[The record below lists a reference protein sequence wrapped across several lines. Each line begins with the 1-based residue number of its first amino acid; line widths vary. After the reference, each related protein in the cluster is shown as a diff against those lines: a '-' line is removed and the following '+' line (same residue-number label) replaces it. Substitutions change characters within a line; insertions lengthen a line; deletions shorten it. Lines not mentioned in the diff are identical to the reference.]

1 MNKTISLCMIVKNE
15 EKVLDRCLSSV
26 ENIVDEIIIID
37 TGSTDST
44 MEIARKY
51 TEKVYSYQWADDFA
65 AARNRSLEY
74 AESDYILVLDAD
86 EYLESD
92 ADLKKVVESGKDY
105 YLTRIR
111 NLLSFGWAHTH
122 TAIRLFVNK
131 PQLKYKN
138 RLHEHL
144 DTMNE
149 NYEYSNEMADFV
161 ILHTGYMNETVAE
174 KDKLSR
180 NLPIMLKE
188 VAENPDGY
196 NLFNTGNV
204 YYSLGNYKKAIEF
217 YQRSYPLSKDK
228 SYTPELLT
236 KTATCL
242 SYLGKHE
249 EGLRVLEDAVE
260 IFPNTVDLR
269 FAQGKIYFEA
279 GYFKDAEL
287 AFRKCLIMGDKGITV
302 TEGAG
307 GYGAHYYLSLMYY
320 KKGEMAKSY
329 DEIIQVIQHKK
340 LFVPGLNHYFDVI
353 LKSNIPF
360 NDVKSNINDIY
371 NVSNVEE
378 LRWLMESM
386 YSLRHPLLNE
396 YLLTYNL
403 TVEDK
408 IKAVALLFDKKYE
421 ESKQYWGKV
430 PLDQENALDVVLLA
444 IILQDEGLY
453 NSAQMI
459 LNLSVNERKM
469 FKSILFGR
477 NLNKLSMTTN
487 LEEMIL
493 KVISHLIVLQ
503 EFEIFE
509 NISLVLITSESDGIK
524 QKLGE
529 VLTSYGFHE
538 VAIDILVKCF
548 EKKPNS
554 SSLVSL
560 LGDICLKTGYLQ
572 DAQLFYTKLLEIK
585 PEYSSY
591 ERCYDLYEV
600 SENVQGMRVIKEEI
614 KCKFPLATWVK
625 GFSMV

>member
-26 ENIVDEIIIID
+26 ENKVDEIIIID

-51 TEKVYSYQWADDFA
+51 TEKVYSYHWADDFA

-74 AESDYILVLDAD
+74 AQSNYILVLDAD
-86 EYLESD
+86 EYLESN
-92 ADLKKVVESGKDY
+92 ADLKTVVGSGKDY
-105 YLTRIR
+105 YLIRIR

-161 ILHTGYMNETVAE
+161 ILHTGYMNETLAE

-188 VAENPDGY
+188 VAENPNGY

-204 YYSLGNYKKAIEF
+204 YYSLGNYKKAIEY

-236 KTATCL
+236 RIATCL
-242 SYLGKHE
+242 SYLDKHE

-269 FAQGKIYFEA
+269 YAQGKIYFEA

-287 AFRKCLIMGDKGITV
+287 TFKKCIMMGDKGITV

-307 GYGAHYYLSLMYY
+307 GYGAHYYLSLLYY
-320 KKGEMAKSY
+320 KKGELAKSY
-329 DEIIQVIQHKK
+329 DEIIKVIQEKK
-340 LFVPGLNHYFDVI
+340 LFVPGLNHYFEII
-353 LKSNIPF
+353 LKGNIPF
-360 NDVKSNINDIY
+360 EDVKQNINNIY
-371 NVSNVEE
+371 NISNVEE

-396 YLLTYNL
+396 YLNSYNL

-408 IKAVALLFDKKYE
+408 IRAVALLFDKKYE
-421 ESKQYWGKV
+421 ESKHCWEQISVGE
-430 PLDQENALDVVLLA
+430 ENALDVLVLA
-444 IILQDEGLY
+444 TILNDQKLF
-453 NSAQMI
+453 QLI
-459 LNLSVNERKM
+459 QPLLNLS
-469 FKSILFGR
+469 
-477 NLNKLSMTTN
+477 NKEQKTLYTFLMDGKNDKKPVITTRTEKIIMKVITH
-487 LEEMIL
+487 LISLQEFDVFEKVSTMIL
-493 KVISHLIVLQ
+493 KSDVDI
-503 EFEIFE
+503 
-509 NISLVLITSESDGIK
+509 NIR
-524 QKLGE
+524 LGE
-529 VLTSYGFHE
+529 VLVNYGFNE
-538 VAIDILVKCF
+538 VAIDVLSKCF
-548 EKKPNS
+548 ERQPRNS
-554 SSLVSL
+554 LLVRL
-560 LGDICLKTGYLQ
+560 LGDVCLKSGYLQ
-572 DAQLFYTKLLEIK
+572 DAQLFYNKLLELK

-591 ERCYDLYEV
+591 ERCFNLYEAAGLIY
-600 SENVQGMRVIKEEI
+600 EMRVIKEEI
-614 KCKFPLATWVK
+614 KHKFEIAQWVK
-625 GFSMV
+625 P

>member
-26 ENIVDEIIIID
+26 ENKVDEIIIID

-51 TEKVYSYQWADDFA
+51 TKKVYSYQWADDFA

-92 ADLKKVVESGKDY
+92 ADLKTVVGSGKDY
-105 YLTRIR
+105 YLIRIR

-131 PQLKYKN
+131 PQLKYIN

-161 ILHTGYMNETVAE
+161 ILHTGYMNETLAE

-188 VAENPDGY
+188 VAENPNGY

-204 YYSLGNYKKAIEF
+204 YYSLGNYKKAIEY

-236 KTATCL
+236 KIATCL

-269 FAQGKIYFEA
+269 YAQGKIYFEA
-279 GYFKDAEL
+279 GYFRDAEL
-287 AFRKCLIMGDKGITV
+287 TFRKCIIMGDKGITV

-307 GYGAHYYLSLMYY
+307 GYGAHYYLSLLYY
-320 KKGEMAKSY
+320 KKGELAKSY
-329 DEIIQVIQHKK
+329 DEIIKVIQEKK
-340 LFVPGLNHYFDVI
+340 LFVPGLNHYFEII
-353 LKSNIPF
+353 LKGNIPF
-360 NDVKSNINDIY
+360 EDVKQNINNIY
-371 NVSNVEE
+371 NISNVEE

-396 YLLTYNL
+396 YLNSYNL

-408 IKAVALLFDKKYE
+408 IRAVALLFDKKYE
-421 ESKQYWGKV
+421 ESKHCWEQISVGE
-430 PLDQENALDVVLLA
+430 ENALDVLVLA
-444 IILQDEGLY
+444 TILNDQTLF
-453 NSAQMI
+453 QLI
-459 LNLSVNERKM
+459 QPLLNLS
-469 FKSILFGR
+469 
-477 NLNKLSMTTN
+477 NKEQKTLYTFLMDGENDKKPVITTRT
-487 LEEMIL
+487 EEIIMKVITHLISLQEFDVFEKVSTMIL
-493 KVISHLIVLQ
+493 KSDV
-503 EFEIFE
+503 
-509 NISLVLITSESDGIK
+509 NINIRM
-524 QKLGE
+524 GE
-529 VLTSYGFHE
+529 VLVNYGFNE
-538 VAIDILVKCF
+538 IAIDVLSKCF
-548 EKKPNS
+548 ERQPRNS
-554 SSLVSL
+554 LLVRL
-560 LGDICLKTGYLQ
+560 LGDVCLKSGYLQ
-572 DAQLFYTKLLEIK
+572 DAQLFYSRLLELK

-591 ERCYDLYEV
+591 ERCFNLYEALDD
-600 SENVQGMRVIKEEI
+600 SEGMGVIKAEI
-614 KCKFPLATWVK
+614 KKKFRFSDWVNP
-625 GFSMV
+625 